1 VYEAL
6 VLILGLVSQ
15 SLVSTIASSQE
26 VSRTFL
32 GQVQTGA
39 FGLACGDRCPCWLI
53 HPLGVESRT
62 AVFSSLI
69 SSSERGKERRVRTM
83 APTLSLFF

>member
-1 VYEAL
+1 MYEAL

-39 FGLACGDRCPCWLI
+39 FGLACGDRCPC
-53 HPLGVESRT
+53 
-62 AVFSSLI
+62 
-69 SSSERGKERRVRTM
+69 
-83 APTLSLFF
+83 